1 MPSLPDLPT
10 ELLMEIVKYYPEL
23 YLDIDAIIHGMASEQ
38 FAGDD
43 ALRALSQTCRTLRGI
58 FLPVL
63 WARVYACFTSRNRP
77 KKRVKRRAKMLE
89 RRMIGIQKTPYVMPH
104 IRSLS
109 VTLAECSMNNWQP
122 MAEFVRVLGVLPKL
136 WHLTIGKVFNEMVPV
151 LSTACQGKIIP
162 CFPNIQTLTFHPGL
176 GCIPFLRALKGS
188 VEHVHTLN
196 NLTLYANVIEYPGLR
211 DSIPNEP
218 MRLLENMDNLSDLRI
233 RYREPL
239 RFHVVYGTPP
249 TSLEDIIATAKRILR
264 TSKATGRKE
273 LHMEEF
279 TGDIL
284 RQETLIIVGGDL

>member
-10 ELLMEIVKYYPEL
+10 ELLMEIAKYYPEL

-58 FLPVL
+58 FLPRTVG
-63 WARVYACFTSRNRP
+63 AR
-77 KKRVKRRAKMLE
+77 MLE

-136 WHLTIGKVFNEMVPV
+136 QHLTISRIFNEMVPV
-151 LSTACQGKIIP
+151 LTTACQGKVFPSILSLTVDNENLAQIIP
-162 CFPNIQTLTFHPGL
+162 CFPNTQTLTVHGSS
-176 GCIPFLRALKGS
+176 CIPFLRALKGS
-188 VEHVHTLN
+188 CEYVHTLN
-196 NLTLYANVIEYPGLR
+196 NLALYANVIEYPGLR

-249 TSLEDIIATAKRILR
+249 PSLEDIIATAKRILR
-264 TSKATGRKE
+264 TSKATGRKK